1 MELKILWGRG
11 VVSPFPCEM
20 GLGHPRVPSKVASTH
35 VETVPW
41 LGAMGS
47 RALVKRWQT
56 LFLPLILPPLPPQS
70 PNSSSEGEEDRS
82 QLLPPH
88 LRGRKVGLAREP
100 LRRPPCFQSVG
111 RGRDVGLLILSRG
124 TSDSDLSG
132 RKAISER
139 A

>member
-11 VVSPFPCEM
+11 VVSPFLCEM

-35 VETVPW
+35 VETVSW
-41 LGAMGS
+41 LRGMGS
-47 RALVKRWQT
+47 RAPVKRWQT

-70 PNSSSEGEEDRS
+70 PNSSSEEGEEDRS

-100 LRRPPCFQSVG
+100 LCWPPFPE
-111 RGRDVGLLILSRG
+111 RGLGEGCGPVNTVPWDI
-124 TSDSDLSG
+124 
-132 RKAISER
+132 
-139 A
+139 